1 MSFRW
6 RRIGIRV
13 SLQIFKEPDMQ
24 HSDADLLALLGQP
37 ESNWLERKKSFTAG
51 TVREKISATVCAF
64 ANALADNERPGVLL
78 IGVADDGEVIGIP
91 DTDDVK
97 TGIDEIKSDGR
108 IQPLPSIVTRS
119 VQTVDGKHVMVIIV
133 QPASLPP
140 VRFKGQIFVRMSAST
155 RDGNQEDER
164 ILNERRRHRA
174 GRSFDSEGIPHSSI
188 GDLNARYFEDT
199 YLPSAISREI
209 LLANG
214 RTLEE
219 KLTTTRMAIGSNP
232 CSPTVAG
239 LLTLGYTP
247 QDWFAGA
254 YVQFVRYAGSEHG
267 GTIADQM
274 EITGNLE
281 TVIRQAEEKIKLN
294 ILLPTDI
301 NSQDREVRS
310 PDYPLAALQQL
321 FRNAV
326 LHRNYEGT
334 NAPIRLYWFDDR
346 VEIMNPGGPFGIVN
360 ADNFGHPHV
369 TDYRNPTIAEVLHN
383 LHFVQRFG
391 FGIQNAKSLLR
402 ANGNPEPEFAVSAS
416 TVVVTVRKTTK

>member
-1 MSFRW
+1 
-6 RRIGIRV
+6 
-13 SLQIFKEPDMQ
+13 MQ
-24 HSDADLLALLGQP
+24 YSDADLLALLGQP
-37 ESNWLERKKSFTAG
+37 ESNWLERKQSFTSG
-51 TVREKISATVCAF
+51 NVRERISATVCAF
-64 ANALADNERPGVLL
+64 ANALADNDRPGVLL
-78 IGVADDGEVIGIP
+78 IGIADSGEIVGIP
-91 DTDDVK
+91 DTDAVK

-119 VQTVDGKHVMVIIV
+119 MRLADGKLVMAIIV

-155 RDGNQEDER
+155 RDGNAEDER
-164 ILNERRRHRA
+164 VLNERRRHRA
-174 GRSFDSEGIPHSSI
+174 GRSFDSEGIPHASI
-188 GDLNARYFEDT
+188 DDLDARYFEET

-219 KLTTTRMAIGSNP
+219 KLTTTRMAIGNSP

-254 YVQFVRYAGSEHG
+254 YVQFVRYAGIEHG
-267 GTIADQM
+267 GAIADQM

-281 TVIRQAEEKIKLN
+281 TVIRQAEEKIKIN
-294 ILLPTDI
+294 ILQPTDI
-301 NSQDREVRS
+301 NSQDREVRH

-360 ADNFGHPHV
+360 ADNFGQPHIA
-369 TDYRNPTIAEVLHN
+369 DYRNPTIAEVLHN
-383 LHFVQRFG
+383 LDFVQRFG
-391 FGIQNAKSLLR
+391 FGIQNAKSLLK
-402 ANGNPEPEFAVSAS
+402 ANGNPEPKFDVSAN
-416 TVVVTVRKTTK
+416 TVVVTIWKTAK